1 MPARALRVAGAVVA
15 VCAVGALAGP
25 GVRRF
30 AYDSAFNDARGAAAE
45 RPGVVTAR
53 LIAPQAPVTF
63 ALWPRKTRGPALAE
77 ALRIARSDA
86 SPEAQH
92 AAGVAALLSGDPAS
106 AVLYLSTAA
115 RGSEDAAIWT
125 HLGAARH
132 ELARLT
138 DQDEELLAS
147 LGASSHALVLQPDLP
162 EAAYNFTLAIEQ
174 LGVTPAAAELWK
186 TYLANSADDRW
197 RSDARARLAALE
209 RRTPDSASWTALI
222 RDADTDA
229 ELRDLARRYPQY
241 TRLWAEGEC
250 LGAWAEAS
258 RGGDVQGAAKHLAR
272 ARAVGEALRRATGE
286 SLLYEAVAAIDAARL
301 QRHAE
306 RLRGLEDAH
315 VNYSRGRR
323 LYREE
328 NLRDALFE
336 FEQGTGRFTLA
347 RSPMAAVTAAY
358 AASALHDA
366 DRLAQAA
373 GRVRALLSAER
384 TTAHYALRAQLHYQL
399 ARLHSTATLWSD
411 SLAEGTQALALYERV
426 RERGNQGMT
435 ALLIAETYGYL
446 GQPAVA
452 LRHGV
457 DAIRLSAQAG
467 DTFRLRVA
475 AANLCREL
483 MRRGEWDIA
492 RALIR
497 VERSIEQL
505 SPDLSM
511 TTDTCI
517 RAAIVEERLG
527 RTAAAEQEVRHA
539 AARAA
544 QVQDEDLRASLAAD
558 IDGARG
564 ALARRHDPGRATGD
578 LSRAII
584 YQEHAGRELLLP
596 QLYLERARA
605 HVALGSVPEALAD
618 LERGV
623 GHLERQR
630 GHVSDAGMRY
640 GIFDDAHELFSDA
653 VDIHLRERNVAAAF
667 AMLERGRAR
676 ALLEQIAGT
685 PPETP
690 APVDV
695 AAARRSIPPG
705 TLLIEY
711 AVLRD
716 RLLLFVVARD
726 LFEVREL
733 RIDAA
738 TVAARANAFVGM
750 LVSRRPLAE
759 VQAAAAELHSLLIA
773 PVPERA
779 RYRKLVL
786 VPDAV
791 LQQTPFAALYDAPRQ
806 SWLIQQHLLVTSPS
820 LAVFLQ
826 GSRRALPPSRW
837 PSRMAAVFA
846 ATRGD
851 AALGL
856 DALPDAELEA
866 KSVAAEYMPSVLVE
880 NTAASVER
888 FVADA
893 PRYDVVHFAGHA
905 LLDAVD
911 PSQSALVF
919 AGGNGGPAALLRCRQ
934 IGTTD
939 FHQPQVVVL
948 AACSTMRGRTG
959 RTDGTPSIARS
970 FLAAGVPVVVGTLW
984 DIEDGETATL
994 IVDFHRNLAAGLTP
1008 AAALRDAQLAA
1019 LRSAYPT
1026 AQHPGSWAAFAI
1038 LGAGI

>member
-1 MPARALRVAGAVVA
+1 M
-15 VCAVGALAGP
+15 
-25 GVRRF
+25 RRF

-53 LIAPQAPVTF
+53 LIAPHAPVTF
-63 ALWPRKTRGPALAE
+63 ALWPRKTRGPVLA
-77 ALRIARSDA
+77 AVLRAARSDA

-106 AVLYLSTAA
+106 AVVHLSAA
-115 RGSEDAAIWT
+115 AGDGKDAIIWT

-138 DQDEELLAS
+138 HQDEELLTS
-147 LGASSHALVLQPDLP
+147 IGASSRALVLQPDLP
-162 EAAYNFTLAIEQ
+162 QAAYNFALAVER
-174 LGVTPAAAELWK
+174 LGVTPAAVELWK
-186 TYLANSADDRW
+186 TYLANSDDDSW
-197 RSDARARLAALE
+197 RSDARARLAVMKSQI
-209 RRTPDSASWTALI
+209 PDTASWSILM
-222 RDADTDA
+222 READTD
-229 ELRDLARRYPQY
+229 EEFSDLASRYPQY

-258 RGGDVQGAAKHLAR
+258 RSGDMRAAAKHLGR
-272 ARAVGEALRRATGE
+272 ARVIGETLQRATGE
-286 SLLYEAVAAIDAARL
+286 SLLREAVAAIDGARL
-301 QRHAE
+301 KRHAE
-306 RLRGLEDAH
+306 RVRILEAAH
-315 VNYSRGRR
+315 LNYRRGRR

-336 FEQGTGRFTLA
+336 FEQATGRFA
-347 RSPMAAVTAAY
+347 VAQSPMVAVTEAY

-366 DRLAQAA
+366 DRLIQAA
-373 GRVRALLSAER
+373 VRVRALLASER
-384 TTAHYALRAQLHYQL
+384 TTAHYALRAQLHYQM
-399 ARLHSTATLWSD
+399 ARLHSTGALWSD
-411 SLAEGTQALALYERV
+411 SLAESTQALALYERL

-452 LRHGV
+452 LRHGI

-475 AANLCREL
+475 AANLCREF
-483 MRRGEWDIA
+483 MRRGEWNVA
-492 RALIR
+492 HALIR
-497 VERSIEQL
+497 IERSIEQL
-505 SPDLSM
+505 SPDLTM

-517 RAAIVEERLG
+517 RATIVEERLG
-527 RTAAAEQEVRHA
+527 RTAAAEREAQQA
-539 AARAA
+539 TARAA
-544 QVQDEDLRASLAAD
+544 QVPDEDLRASLAAD
-558 IDGARG
+558 IAGARG
-564 ALARRHDPGRATGD
+564 ALARGHDP
-578 LSRAII
+578 SRAIGELTRAI
-584 YQEHAGRELLLP
+584 TYQEQAGRELPLP

-605 HVALGSVPEALAD
+605 HVALGSVAEALAD

-623 GHLERQR
+623 RHLERQR
-630 GHVSDAGMRY
+630 SHVSDAGMRY

-653 VDIHLRERNVAAAF
+653 VVIHLRGRNVAAAF

-685 PPETP
+685 PPETS
-690 APVDV
+690 ATIDV
-695 AAARRSIPPG
+695 AAARRSIPAG

-711 AVLRD
+711 AVLGD
-716 RLLLFVVARD
+716 RLLLFVMARD
-726 LFEVREL
+726 LFDVREI
-733 RIDAA
+733 RIEAG
-738 TVAARANAFVGM
+738 TVSARANAFVEA
-750 LVSRRPLAE
+750 LLHRRSLAE
-759 VQAAAAELHSLLIA
+759 VQTAAAELHSLLIA

-779 RYRKLVL
+779 RYRNLVL
-786 VPDAV
+786 VPDAA
-791 LQQTPFAALYDAPRQ
+791 LQRIPFAALYDAGKQ

-826 GSRRALPPSRW
+826 GSRRRLSPSRT
-837 PSRMAAVFA
+837 AAVFA

-851 AALGL
+851 VALGL

-866 KSVAAEYMPSVLVE
+866 KSVAREYRSSVLVE
-880 NTAASVER
+880 NGETSVER
-888 FVADA
+888 FVAEA
-893 PRYDVVHFAGHA
+893 PIYDVVHFAGHA
-905 LLDAVD
+905 FLDAVD

-919 AGGNGGPAALLRCRQ
+919 AGGSGRPAALLRCRQ
-934 IGTTD
+934 IGTTN
-939 FHQPQVVVL
+939 FHQAQLVVL

-994 IVDFHRNLAAGLTP
+994 IGDFHRNIALGLTP
-1008 AAALRDAQLAA
+1008 AAALREAQLAA
-1019 LRSAYPT
+1019 LLAAYPA